1 MCNKANIIAKARI
14 MFKLFVMAACICKTI
29 KFIELHHIQFILPF
43 YTLLNGIVAPMCCLL
58 SFPLIPPRFYSSWKT
73 LGKLGTSWKLQGATM
88 NQMCTKVLLYFSSF
102 IKYWCKSISINMNSI
117 IMEKYEPSWTPQMVV
132 FVFTLINQPISVLYY
147 FLSIHQKCPHLLST
161 SILFFDRNQLDK
173 YARFMTILFS
183 PSALTV
189 LIPENEDFTLKN
201 FCSV

>member
-1 MCNKANIIAKARI
+1 
-14 MFKLFVMAACICKTI
+14 MAACIGFGKTI
-29 KFIELHHIQFILPF
+29 KFIELHQFILPF

-88 NQMCTKVLLYFSSF
+88 NQMCTKVLLQCSF
-102 IKYWCKSISINMNSI
+102 IKYWCKSISITRTV
-117 IMEKYEPSWTPQMVV
+117 IMEKYEPSWTPQMLV
-132 FVFTLINQPISVLYY
+132 FVFSLINQPISMLYY
-147 FLSIHQKCPHLLST
+147 FLPIHQKCPHPLST

-183 PSALTV
+183 PSVLWQFWFQKTKILHWRIIVQYKEV
-189 LIPENEDFTLKN
+189 LISLL
-201 FCSV
+201 